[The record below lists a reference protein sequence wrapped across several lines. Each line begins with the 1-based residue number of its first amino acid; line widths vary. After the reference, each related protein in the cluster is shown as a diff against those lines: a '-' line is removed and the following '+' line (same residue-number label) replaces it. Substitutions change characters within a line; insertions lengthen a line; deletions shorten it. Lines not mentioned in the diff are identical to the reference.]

1 MTFWERKSKMKK
13 KNNKTIIGVDHGYGY
28 TKGTHTILKSGVDK
42 LIIEPP
48 FNDDL
53 LVFQGKVYAV
63 GQKRGQMQ
71 TEKTK
76 TIDYYIL
83 TLATIASEMK
93 QAKKTRLNDVVIAA
107 GLPYSFM
114 SSQGPAFQK
123 YLGKNK
129 KVDFKYEGVKYS
141 IGISG
146 VKLFPQGFPMIAY
159 ELSEDKEEVK
169 VADIG
174 SRTIDVLTFIN
185 GKPIYDKCFSL
196 DRKGTLDCVD
206 MIEKY
211 FLTKFSETISEN
223 KIQDL
228 LQNKKVNL
236 PAEQIKF
243 VKELIRN
250 YVDEILMELEVRGIK
265 NNVVYCGGGAT
276 VVKNYHGNLPAGCII
291 KDDIYANAKGY
302 EELAADML

>member
-1 MTFWERKSKMKK
+1 
-13 KNNKTIIGVDHGYGY
+13 
-28 TKGTHTILKSGVDK
+28 
-42 LIIEPP
+42 
-48 FNDDL
+48 
-53 LVFQGKVYAV
+53 
-63 GQKRGQMQ
+63 
-71 TEKTK
+71 
-76 TIDYYIL
+76 
-83 TLATIASEMK
+83 
-93 QAKKTRLNDVVIAA
+93 
-107 GLPYSFM
+107 
-114 SSQGPAFQK
+114 
-123 YLGKNK
+123 
-129 KVDFKYEGVKYS
+129 
-141 IGISG
+141 
-146 VKLFPQGFPMIAY
+146 MIAY

-236 PAEQIKF
+236 PPEQIKF

-250 YVDEILMELEVRGIK
+250 YVDES
-265 NNVVYCGGGAT
+265 
-276 VVKNYHGNLPAGCII
+276 
-291 KDDIYANAKGY
+291 
-302 EELAADML
+302 